1 MATIHWR
8 VTFQKTGNKP
18 IEFDVSYIFYEKDNE
33 PEIIL
38 FISHED
44 EEEAMKKLGLM
55 DKAMA

>member
-1 MATIHWR
+1 LG

-18 IEFDVSYIFYEKDNE
+18 IEFDVSYIVHEKDNE

-44 EEEAMKKLGLM
+44 EEEAMKKSGLM